1 MKVAIVGGGVVG
13 LTTAVIAQNGFL
25 RNADITVLASNYDDI
40 VSYVAAGIFRVGA
53 SFGSYNEEKVT
64 KKWIK
69 DSYEFYDDIRKSDYA
84 SYAGVTDISG
94 YIFANS
100 SPHTVQNRW
109 LENIVPV
116 YRRATEEEFQLVNG
130 NWKYGSFF
138 STLLT
143 QTNLYLP
150 WIKQKLL
157 INGVTF
163 EQKKLNSFKE
173 LSDKFDIII
182 NCTGLG
188 ARKLCDD
195 RRLVSIRGQVL
206 KVRAPWIK
214 TFFYGELD
222 TYVIPGFDGMVTLGG
237 SRNFDSENIR
247 LCPYESAAIRER
259 CETLV
264 PSLKDAE
271 LLRQEVG
278 LRPHREGS
286 VRIGEGNI
294 VNNGCSNKT
303 IIVHNYG
310 HGGYGVCMAPGTAI
324 ATVDTIMEFHKATCC
339 KI

>member
-13 LTTAVIAQNGFL
+13 LTTAVIAQNGSL
-25 RNADITVLASNYDDI
+25 RNADITVLASDYDDI

-69 DSYEFYDDIRKSDYA
+69 DSYEFYDDIRKSDLA
-84 SYAGVTDISG
+84 SYAGVTNISG

-109 LENIVPV
+109 LESVVPV

-143 QTNLYLP
+143 QSNLYLP
-150 WIKQKLL
+150 WIKRKLL
-157 INGVTF
+157 IDGVTF
-163 EQKKLNSFKE
+163 KQRKLNSLKE
-173 LSDKFDIII
+173 LTGEFDIVI

-206 KVRAPWIK
+206 KVKAPWIK

-222 TYVIPGFDGMVTLGG
+222 TYVIPGFHGMVTLGG
-237 SRNFDSENIR
+237 SRSFDSENIR
-247 LCPYESAAIRER
+247 LCPYESVAIRER

-271 LLRQEVG
+271 LLQQKVG
-278 LRPHREGS
+278 LRPHREGG

-324 ATVDTIMEFHKATCC
+324 ATVDTVIEFHKATCS